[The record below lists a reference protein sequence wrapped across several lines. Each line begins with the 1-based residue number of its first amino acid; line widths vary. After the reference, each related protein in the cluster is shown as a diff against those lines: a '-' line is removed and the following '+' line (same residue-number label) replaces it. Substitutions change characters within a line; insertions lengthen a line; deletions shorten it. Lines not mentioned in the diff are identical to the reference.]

1 MSKFEE
7 SNFYK
12 ALQDFFINADKKT
25 FLQFLAEFY
34 NRTEGIIAKDNIQ
47 DDLIKEL
54 RELYLEFNE
63 NGIDENI
70 VRQKV
75 DYFLEN
81 SLKIKNILAK
91 LVINTNKIEYISS
104 QLDSKANKNE
114 VGTPLTAT
122 NISEMI
128 DTTKIYVNTTDG
140 NWYSW
145 NGSDWVSGG
154 VYNSQGIADK
164 SITENKTSFIN
175 VSVGVNKFDKEIA
188 EIGKYQKNETSVM
201 EDPLYYMVKVDV
213 KEGDILRVT
222 YNPNLAT
229 NPCHVF
235 NKNGE
240 RIGYKATLTDYQVT
254 DNTYW
259 SASMPAGSSYI
270 IINGQ
275 VNKINSNMII
285 INNDYPASYVPFDS
299 SKKLNDDIQVPL
311 ALNNKN
317 EIDKLKNNNHNV
329 LYGKKAVFC
338 GDSVT
343 YGHSAEMDDEGVRK
357 TYQYYIGKRN
367 NMNIITNAISGST
380 ITNIDGKNPFSVDR
394 YKNLGDNLDY
404 ILLWFG
410 INDSEHATLGTI
422 KDTDNT
428 TFYGAWNIVL
438 EYLITN
444 YPTTKIGIVVTYNGG
459 TNFREAVRL
468 IAKKWA
474 IPTLDWM
481 GDANVP
487 MISGRESGFGLS
499 DVAKNIR
506 RNTFLVDGV
515 HPNDKGYQYISTVVE
530 NFLRSL

>member
-7 SNFYK
+7 SKFYK
-12 ALQDFFINADKKT
+12 SLQDFFINNNKDT

-34 NRTEGIIAKDNIQ
+34 NRTENIIDKNNIQ

-63 NGIDENI
+63 KGIDNNI
-70 VRQKV
+70 VREKV
-75 DYFLEN
+75 NYFLEN
-81 SLKIKNILAK
+81 SVKIKDVISKLNTNTSNIKNI
-91 LVINTNKIEYISS
+91 NS
-104 QLDSKANKNE
+104 QLDNKANKNE

-188 EIGKYQKNETSVM
+188 DIGKYQKNGTTVT
-201 EDPLYYMVKVDV
+201 EDSLYYMVKVGV

-222 YNPNLAT
+222 YNSRLAS

-240 RIGYKATLTDYQVT
+240 RIAYKATLTDYQVI
-254 DNTYW
+254 NNLYW
-259 SASMPAGSSYI
+259 TATMPAGSNYI
-270 IINGQ
+270 VINGYLSD
-275 VNKINSNMII
+275 IGTNMII
-285 INNDYPASYVPFDS
+285 INDDYPTSYVPFDS

-311 ALNNKN
+311 ALKNKN
-317 EIDKLKNNNHNV
+317 EIDKLKNNNYNV

-343 YGHSAEMDDEGVRK
+343 YGHSAELDDEGVRK

-367 NMNIITNAISGST
+367 NMNIITNAITGST

-410 INDSEHATLGTI
+410 INDSA
-422 KDTDNT
+422 
-428 TFYGAWNIVL
+428 
-438 EYLITN
+438 
-444 YPTTKIGIVVTYNGG
+444 
-459 TNFREAVRL
+459 
-468 IAKKWA
+468 
-474 IPTLDWM
+474 
-481 GDANVP
+481 
-487 MISGRESGFGLS
+487 
-499 DVAKNIR
+499 
-506 RNTFLVDGV
+506 
-515 HPNDKGYQYISTVVE
+515 
-530 NFLRSL
+530 

>member
-1 MSKFEE
+1 MPKENNKMQVDIENLFKQ
-7 SNFYK
+7 NV
-12 ALQDFFINADKKT
+12 N
-25 FLQFLAEFY
+25 
-34 NRTEGIIAKDNIQ
+34 
-47 DDLIKEL
+47 DLSSIKEIYSKL
-54 RELYLEFNE
+54 EELQGKFSQIKYIDSNLTNKLKKEYE
-63 NGIDENI
+63 KLQKIILDENI
-70 VRQKV
+70 QVKLANNIETINSKLDNKV
-75 DYFLEN
+75 NKSDIETIN
-81 SLKIKNILAK
+81 SK
-91 LVINTNKIEYISS
+91 LDT
-104 QLDSKANKNE
+104 KANKNE

-128 DTTKIYVNTTDG
+128 DTTKIYVNTTNG

-145 NGSDWVSGG
+145 NGNEWVIGG

-175 VSVGVNKFDKEIA
+175 VSIGINKFDKEIA
-188 EIGKYQKNETSVM
+188 DIGKYQKNGTTVT
-201 EDPLYYMVKVDV
+201 EDALYYMVKVDV

-222 YNPNLAT
+222 YNSNLST

-240 RIGYKATLTDYQVT
+240 RIAYKATLTDYQVV
-254 DNTYW
+254 DNKYW
-259 SASMPAGSSYI
+259 SATMPVGSSYI
-270 IINGQ
+270 MINGQ
-275 VNKINSNMII
+275 VNKINTNMII
-285 INNDYPASYVPFDS
+285 INDDYPTSYVPLDS

-311 ALNNKN
+311 ALKNKN
-317 EIDKLKNNNHNV
+317 EIDKLKNNNYNV

-343 YGHSAEMDDEGVRK
+343 YGHSAEIDDEGVRK

-380 ITNIDGKNPFSVDR
+380 ITNIDGKNPFSLDR

-410 INDSEHATLGTI
+410 INDSSYATLGTI
-422 KDTDNT
+422 KDTNNT

-474 IPTLDWM
+474 IPSLDWM
-481 GDANVP
+481 GDVNVP
-487 MISGRESGFGLS
+487 MISGRENGFGLS

-506 RNTFLVDGV
+506 RNTFLADGV
-515 HPNDKGYQYISTVVE
+515 HPNDIGYQYISTVVE

>member
-1 MSKFEE
+1 MVRKTVDEAIKKLRAAWTGKEVRDRMADTIEAINDEVIDTTSKQEKLNTKF
-7 SNFYK
+7 ND
-12 ALQDFFINADKKT
+12 LIINAGNSN
-25 FLQFLAEFY
+25 AEVATA
-34 NRTEGIIAKDNIQ
+34 RKGHATVGDRL
-47 DDLIKEL
+47 D
-54 RELYLEFNE
+54 EF
-63 NGIDENI
+63 D
-70 VRQKV
+70 
-75 DYFLEN
+75 
-81 SLKIKNILAK
+81 
-91 LVINTNKIEYISS
+91 S
-104 QLDSKANKNE
+104 QLDNKANKNE

-122 NISEMI
+122 NISAMI

-175 VSVGVNKFDKEIA
+175 VSVGVNKFDKGIA
-188 EIGKYQKNETSVM
+188 DKGKYQKNGTTVT
-201 EDPLYYMVKVDV
+201 EDSLYYMVKVDV

-222 YNPNLAT
+222 YNASLAS

-240 RIGYKATLTDYQVT
+240 RIAYMATLTDYQVI
-254 DNTYW
+254 NNLYW
-259 SASMPAGSSYI
+259 TATMPAGSNYI
-270 IINGQ
+270 VINGYLS
-275 VNKINSNMII
+275 KIDSNMII
-285 INNDYPASYVPFDS
+285 INDDYPTSYVPFDS

-311 ALNNKN
+311 ALENKN
-317 EIDKLKNNNHNV
+317 EIDKLKKNNYNV
-329 LYGKKAVFC
+329 LYLKKAVFC

-343 YGHSAEMDDEGVRK
+343 YGHSAELDDEGVRK

-410 INDSEHATLGTI
+410 INDSAYATLGTI

-444 YPTTKIGIVVTYNGG
+444 YPTAKIGIVVTYNGG
-459 TNFREAVRL
+459 TDFREAVRL

-487 MISGRESGFGLS
+487 MISGRETGFGLS

-506 RNTFLVDGV
+506 RNTFLADGV
-515 HPNDKGYQYISTVVE
+515 HPNDIGYQYISTVVE